1 MASITLIMRKELA
14 EETKLIFA
22 NQDQNQKRILARTKS
37 DWSDLKLGNAELIF
51 LTAFEKANSQDNKN
65 HGQSDEHKN

>member
-1 MASITLIMRKELA
+1 MRKELA

-51 LTAFEKANSQDNKN
+51 LTAFE
-65 HGQSDEHKN
+65 